1 MRTNKFS
8 IDGLIGVYVSS
19 IVFKVIRTISIF
31 LRKTFE
37 LKKALKRKT
46 NDFHPFRSFFACKR
60 LLPLL
65 FFCSL
70 LFILLIFAFH
80 VFFLR
85 SNVFRK
91 KGISWLKIVLI
102 TSNTILLWI
111 IFSYNWGSAP
121 RKKSVQA
128 SAKSTNSGHGKR
140 QLFQRKSSIMP
151 GFDSNIKTDNSDEY
165 FQSKLG
171 RSLPGSLIRVNLVNW
186 T

>member
-1 MRTNKFS
+1 MHTNKFS
-8 IDGLIGVYVSS
+8 IGRLIGVYVSS
-19 IVFKVIRTISIF
+19 IIFEIIRAISIF

-46 NDFHPFRSFFACKR
+46 NDFHPLRSFFVCKR

-128 SAKSTNSGHGKR
+128 SAKSTNSVHGKGNFFKEKVALC
-140 QLFQRKSSIMP
+140 QDSIA
-151 GFDSNIKTDNSDEY
+151 I
-165 FQSKLG
+165 SKLIIQTNT
-171 RSLPGSLIRVNLVNW
+171 SKAS
-186 T
+186 

>member
-8 IDGLIGVYVSS
+8 IGGLIGVCVSS
-19 IVFKVIRTISIF
+19 IAFKVIRTISIF

-46 NDFHPFRSFFACKR
+46 NDFHPLRSFLSCKR

-128 SAKSTNSGHGKR
+128 SAKSTNSVHGKGNFFKEKVALC
-140 QLFQRKSSIMP
+140 QDSIA
-151 GFDSNIKTDNSDEY
+151 I
-165 FQSKLG
+165 SKLIIQTNT
-171 RSLPGSLIRVNLVNW
+171 SKAS
-186 T
+186 

>member
-8 IDGLIGVYVSS
+8 IGRLIGVYVSS
-19 IVFKVIRTISIF
+19 IIFEIIRAISIF

-46 NDFHPFRSFFACKR
+46 NDFHPLRSFFACKR

-65 FFCSL
+65 LFCSL

-128 SAKSTNSGHGKR
+128 SAKSTNSVHGKGNFFKEKVALC
-140 QLFQRKSSIMP
+140 QDSIA
-151 GFDSNIKTDNSDEY
+151 I
-165 FQSKLG
+165 SKLIIQTNT
-171 RSLPGSLIRVNLVNW
+171 SKAS
-186 T
+186 

>member
-8 IDGLIGVYVSS
+8 IGGLIGVCVSS
-19 IVFKVIRTISIF
+19 IAFKVIRTISIF

-46 NDFHPFRSFFACKR
+46 NDFHLSSFFACKR

-128 SAKSTNSGHGKR
+128 SAKSTNSVHGKGNFFKEKVALC
-140 QLFQRKSSIMP
+140 QDSIA
-151 GFDSNIKTDNSDEY
+151 I
-165 FQSKLG
+165 SKLIIQTNT
-171 RSLPGSLIRVNLVNW
+171 SKAS
-186 T
+186 

>member
-1 MRTNKFS
+1 MHTNKFS
-8 IDGLIGVYVSS
+8 IGRLIGVYVSS
-19 IVFKVIRTISIF
+19 IIFEIIRAISIF

-46 NDFHPFRSFFACKR
+46 NDFHPLRSFFACKR

-128 SAKSTNSGHGKR
+128 SAKSTNSVHGKGNFFKEKVALC
-140 QLFQRKSSIMP
+140 QDSIA
-151 GFDSNIKTDNSDEY
+151 I
-165 FQSKLG
+165 SKLIIQTNT
-171 RSLPGSLIRVNLVNW
+171 SKAS
-186 T
+186 

>member
-46 NDFHPFRSFFACKR
+46 NDFHPLRSFFACKR

-111 IFSYNWGSAP
+111 IFSYNWVSAP

-128 SAKSTNSGHGKR
+128 SAKSTNSVHGKGNFLKEKVALC
-140 QLFQRKSSIMP
+140 QDSIA
-151 GFDSNIKTDNSDEY
+151 I
-165 FQSKLG
+165 SKLIIQTNT
-171 RSLPGSLIRVNLVNW
+171 SEAS
-186 T
+186 

>member
-8 IDGLIGVYVSS
+8 IGGLIGVCVSS
-19 IVFKVIRTISIF
+19 IAFKVIRTISIF

-46 NDFHPFRSFFACKR
+46 NDFHPLRSFFACKR

-70 LFILLIFAFH
+70 IFILLIFAFH

-128 SAKSTNSGHGKR
+128 SAKSTNSVHGKGNFFKEKVALC
-140 QLFQRKSSIMP
+140 QDSIA
-151 GFDSNIKTDNSDEY
+151 I
-165 FQSKLG
+165 SKLIIQTNT
-171 RSLPGSLIRVNLVNW
+171 SKAS
-186 T
+186 